1 MSNWHHTTLFYG
13 RQMLTRSRSWKR
25 ILVPAQRRELES
37 LAIAANHPS
46 PADVVDTLLGLLQ
59 CIKTTS
65 FSPVFGRISSSYFFF
80 GLSTF
85 RFSFRLFNDS
95 ISAFGIQQGKA
106 SGHLHLAVLYDA
118 WTVWDG
124 FAHIINFF
132 FRWYPICMPSIW
144 RNDGM
149 VISSCISFTFP

>member
-46 PADVVDTLLGLLQ
+46 PADVVDTLLELLQ

-65 FSPVFGRISSSYFFF
+65 FSPVFGRISSSYVFF

-95 ISAFGIQQGKA
+95 ISAFSIQHGKSIRA
-106 SGHLHLAVLYDA
+106 FAFSGTLWCMDGVGRFCAYNEFFFSMIPHLHAFHMA
-118 WTVWDG
+118 
-124 FAHIINFF
+124 
-132 FRWYPICMPSIW
+132 
-144 RNDGM
+144 
-149 VISSCISFTFP
+149 